1 MVTVGLGKLT
11 KIRENTFLKGL
22 LGRLA
27 DVRKV
32 LRTMD
37 WQTENT
43 EAFVKYKQANNRPVR
58 AHTHTHRVPTRTHTH
73 TYTTLLPLESC
84 ADSQLQT
91 HVDSEYTRSHRL
103 TQMPTKP
110 YVDGHTGTHQ
120 DTFPIRRSTPLHMY
134 VYPHR
139 SH

>member
-1 MVTVGLGKLT
+1 MVTVGLGKLI

-58 AHTHTHRVPTRTHTH
+58 AHTHSQRAHTHAHTH
-73 TYTTLLPLESC
+73 TYNSASLGVVCRFTASDTC
-84 ADSQLQT
+84 
-91 HVDSEYTRSHRL
+91 RL
-103 TQMPTKP
+103 
-110 YVDGHTGTHQ
+110 
-120 DTFPIRRSTPLHMY
+120 
-134 VYPHR
+134 
-139 SH
+139 